1 MYCVFWENE
10 WNFSIIQ
17 TNYGKN
23 RLQSMDDGAVS
34 FLKVREMR
42 SAFYKPCQ
50 IVLFV

>member
-1 MYCVFWENE
+1 MYCVFWE
-10 WNFSIIQ
+10 
-17 TNYGKN
+17 TNYVKN
-23 RLQSMDDGAVS
+23 RLESMDDGAVL